1 MKLLVTGGQQR
12 RPRSLRAGSAHWY
25 KYKRGHLLK
34 VDTDTGQVGVE
45 LSYESPPDA
54 VADEEPAVLFKQG
67 TFVDGMLY
75 LTTQTEVIVY
85 SYPEYAV
92 KHYISLPR
100 FNDVH
105 HVRPTERGT
114 LLVVN
119 TGLDQIVEIDFDGT
133 VLREWNTMGRGP
145 WERFDPA
152 VDYRKVPTTKPYESH
167 PNHVFEIGDEVWATR
182 FKQKDAVAL
191 DNPDRRID
199 IDVERVHDGVAY
211 GDHIYFTAVSGHIVV
226 ADAATLQI
234 EESLDLSTLE
244 DGEVQLGWCRGILPD
259 ATGAWVGFSRLRPTA
274 FRENVAWVKD
284 GFRKSMPTHI
294 ARYDLVN
301 RKLIKRINL
310 EEHDLNAVFS
320 IFAATG

>member
-1 MKLLVTGGQQR
+1 
-12 RPRSLRAGSAHWY
+12 
-25 KYKRGHLLK
+25 
-34 VDTDTGQVGVE
+34 
-45 LSYESPPDA
+45 
-54 VADEEPAVLFKQG
+54 
-67 TFVDGMLY
+67 
-75 LTTQTEVIVY
+75 
-85 SYPEYAV
+85 
-92 KHYISLPR
+92 
-100 FNDVH
+100 
-105 HVRPTERGT
+105 
-114 LLVVN
+114 
-119 TGLDQIVEIDFDGT
+119 
-133 VLREWNTMGRGP
+133 MGRGP